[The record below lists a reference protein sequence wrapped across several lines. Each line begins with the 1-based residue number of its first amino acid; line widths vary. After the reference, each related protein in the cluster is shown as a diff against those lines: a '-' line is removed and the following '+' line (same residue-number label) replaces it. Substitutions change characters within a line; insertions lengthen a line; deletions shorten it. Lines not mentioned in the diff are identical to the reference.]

1 MNELNVKQQTF
12 VDEYIKS
19 GNAYQSAIKAG
30 YSEKYAKARSHKL
43 LENVGIKSAIDKR
56 MEELKKKRLQTKM
69 KYFDILLPS
78 FVVKLQ
84 TKNLYQFK

>member
-1 MNELNVKQQTF
+1 MNELNVKQQMF

-56 MEELKKKRLQTKM
+56 MEELKKRLQTKTR
-69 KYFDILLPS
+69 YFAISLPS
-78 FVVKLQ
+78 FVVRLQ